1 MIRRSLFLAAGVAVV
16 AAQLASAQSYRT
28 LVESRNVTDETTL
41 RVNIEFVIGECR
53 RGPARN
59 AGLAR
64 RVLVYAADRFEPDVS
79 CPAGRDRLDIG
90 FSWAHG
96 TGVHDTDKLHQRL
109 DLALSPD
116 VPLDLQITF
125 GAAAGDIELGGLS
138 LTEAVIKTGASQ
150 STIRFSEP
158 NRITCERLVFQVG
171 AAQFEA
177 LQLGNSRCRSI
188 ELNGAVGQMLLDFTG
203 EWSDTVTTH
212 AQIKMGLGK
221 LLLRLPE
228 SLGVRLDVD
237 RFLVGLDRSGFLKRG
252 GGGAYYSTSY
262 DTAEHR
268 LTIEIQAALG
278 TIEIDWVRG

>member
-16 AAQLASAQSYRT
+16 AAQMASAQSYRT

-41 RVNIEFVIGECR
+41 RVNIEFVIGEFLL
-53 RGPARN
+53 GPARN
-59 AGLAR
+59 DVLYRMA
-64 RVLVYAADRFEPDVS
+64 LVYDEDRFEPDVS
-79 CPAGRDRLDIG
+79 FHDGRDRLDIG
-90 FSWAHG
+90 FSWTHG
-96 TGVHDTDKLHQRL
+96 TGLHDTDKLHQRL

-116 VPLDLQITF
+116 VPLDLRITF

-188 ELNGAVGQMLLDFTG
+188 ELNGAVGKMLLDFTG
-203 EWSDTVTTH
+203 EWSDAVTTH

-237 RFLVGLDRSGFLKRG
+237 RFLVGLDRSGFLER
-252 GGGAYYSTSY
+252 GGAYYSTSY
-262 DTAEHR
+262 DTAAR
-268 LTIEIQAALG
+268 KLTIEIQAALG

>member
-16 AAQLASAQSYRT
+16 AAQMASAQSYRT

-41 RVNIEFVIGECR
+41 RVNIEFVIGEFLL
-53 RGPARN
+53 GPARN
-59 AGLAR
+59 DVLYRMA
-64 RVLVYAADRFEPDVS
+64 LVYDEDRFEPDVS
-79 CPAGRDRLDIG
+79 FHDGRDRLDIG

-96 TGVHDTDKLHQRL
+96 TGLQDTDKLHQRL

-188 ELNGAVGQMLLDFTG
+188 ELNGAVGKMLLDFTG
-203 EWSDTVTTH
+203 EWSDAVTTH
-212 AQIKMGLGK
+212 AQIQMGLGK

-237 RFLVGLDRSGFLKRG
+237 RFLVGLDRSGFLER
-252 GGGAYYSTSY
+252 GGAYYSTSY
-262 DTAEHR
+262 DTAAR
-268 LTIEIQAALG
+268 KLTIEIQAALG